1 MDLIPLTEALGVEV
15 RGVDLSTPVS
25 EADLAV
31 LRRAYAEQHLLLFR
45 DQVIDDRSQEA
56 FVAGFGPLV
65 DDLGAGRHSAFISNV
80 EMKDGGGGSG
90 VLPFHS
96 DLSFT
101 RSPVH
106 GISLYALVIPEDGTT
121 TRFASGVAAARSL
134 PADLRARVEGR
145 SVNHVLPLSTD
156 QPSAKS
162 REVAVAD
169 NDPRVTRPILFEHPR
184 NGATVLYV
192 TDLHA
197 HSVEGLDPDESG
209 QLLDDVF
216 THLYSEPHVYEHRW
230 RVGDLLLWDNVA
242 LQHARADVSRGG
254 ERTFRRASMNEFPI
268 IELLPELIA
277 MGVPDGG

>member
-1 MDLIPLTEALGVEV
+1 
-15 RGVDLSTPVS
+15 
-25 EADLAV
+25 
-31 LRRAYAEQHLLLFR
+31 
-45 DQVIDDRSQEA
+45 
-56 FVAGFGPLV
+56 
-65 DDLGAGRHSAFISNV
+65 
-80 EMKDGGGGSG
+80 
-90 VLPFHS
+90 
-96 DLSFT
+96 
-101 RSPVH
+101 
-106 GISLYALVIPEDGTT
+106 
-121 TRFASGVAAARSL
+121 
-134 PADLRARVEGR
+134 
-145 SVNHVLPLSTD
+145 
-156 QPSAKS
+156 
-162 REVAVAD
+162 
-169 NDPRVTRPILFEHPR
+169 
-184 NGATVLYV
+184 V

>member
-1 MDLIPLTEALGVEV
+1 MDLIPLTDSLGVEV
-15 RGVDLSTPVS
+15 RGFDVS
-25 EADLAV
+25 APGSAKDLAA
-31 LRRAYAEQHLLLFR
+31 LRGAYVEHHLLLFR
-45 DQVIDDRSQEA
+45 GQSLEDTAQEA
-56 FVAGFGPLV
+56 FVAEFGPLV
-65 DDLGAGRHSAFISNV
+65 DDLGAGRYSAFISNV

-106 GISLYALVIPEDGTT
+106 GISLYALAIPEAGTT
-121 TRFASGVAAARSL
+121 TRFVSGVAAARDL

-156 QPSAKS
+156 QPSAKA

-197 HSVEGLDPDESG
+197 HSIEGLGPDESA
-209 QLLDDVF
+209 QLLDELF
-216 THLYSEPHVYEHRW
+216 AHLYSEPHLYEHHW
-230 RVGDLLLWDNVA
+230 RIGDLVLWDNVA

-254 ERTFRRASMNEFPI
+254 ERTFRRASMNGFPI

-277 MGVPDGG
+277 MGVSETA